1 MDDGLEHPTAQPLP
15 PPTPGTGR
23 RRAISTAALAAGLVL
38 GGFGIA
44 SAQTDTPDPTTPPAV
59 DEAPAPAPDGEAR
72 PHLRFR
78 MKGGPAGVGL
88 MGGRGVLHG
97 EFVVPDGDGEGYRTS
112 VVQRGTV
119 TAVDGSSVTVR
130 SEDGFSATYLVDDD
144 TVVNAGNEGIE
155 DIEVDDEVHVHGFVV
170 EGSDDPH
177 AAHVVDETAV
187 RDIHRRWHPRLDEGA
202 GSGDA
207 AA

>member
-1 MDDGLEHPTAQPLP
+1 MEDTIEQPDP
-15 PPTPGTGR
+15 ARGAGR
-23 RRAISTAALAAGLVL
+23 RRAIYTAALATGLAL

-44 SAQTDTPDPTTPPAV
+44 NAQTDTPDTTSPPAA
-59 DEAPAPAPDGEAR
+59 DEAPAPPDGDGDGFER
-72 PHLRFR
+72 RFA
-78 MKGGPAGVGL
+78 MKGGPGFGM

-130 SEDGFSATYLVDDD
+130 SEDGFTETYTVDDD
-144 TVVNAGNEGIE
+144 TLVNAGNEGIG
-155 DIEVDDEVHVHGFVV
+155 DIEVDDEVHVHGYAVD
-170 EGSDDPH
+170 GADDPH
-177 AAHVVDETAV
+177 AAHVVDETSV
-187 RDIHRRWHPRLDEGA
+187 GEIRRHWHPRMADDG
-202 GSGDA
+202 A